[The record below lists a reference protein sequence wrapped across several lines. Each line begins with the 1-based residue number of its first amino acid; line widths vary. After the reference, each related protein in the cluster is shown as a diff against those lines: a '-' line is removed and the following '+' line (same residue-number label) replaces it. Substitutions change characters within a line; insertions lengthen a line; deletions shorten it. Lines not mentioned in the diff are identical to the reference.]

1 MRQTTSLRGI
11 IFAAIVG
18 AAAGSAAAW
27 AEDSSKRFSGD
38 NHVPAPM
45 TAAAGIAAEGGTS
58 SRDLRLRAV
67 VFRAWE
73 DAVTTW
79 KGLIRARAIEIDA
92 VDLRFVDRLS
102 PMNCYGLYAG
112 EGPVYCSGNRTV
124 FIGTEAADRLLVK
137 LGTHGGAGI
146 TFLVGH
152 EIGHHIQNLHGR
164 FRFLKGMIRSDPDN
178 MVDAIRRFELEADC
192 LAGVWIRASK
202 SWSNSRRFKV
212 DIMAAL
218 KTIGDESLGGRPSM
232 DDRTPRRAAGVHGT
246 SQQRTRWFMRGLESG
261 NLRACNTF
269 RTPDL

>member
-1 MRQTTSLRGI
+1 MKQTTSLRGVV
-11 IFAAIVG
+11 FATIVG
-18 AAAGSAAAW
+18 AAAGSVTAW
-27 AEDSSKRFSGD
+27 AEGSSTWFSGD

-45 TAAAGIAAEGGTS
+45 IAPAGFAAESGTPP
-58 SRDLRLRAV
+58 RDLRLRAV
-67 VFRAWE
+67 IFRAWE

-79 KGLIRARAIEIDA
+79 KGLIRARAMEIGA
-92 VDLRFVDRLS
+92 VNLRFVNRLS

-112 EGPVYCSGNRTV
+112 EGPVYCSGNLTV

-137 LGTHGGAGI
+137 LGPHGGAGI

-164 FRFLKGMIRSDPDN
+164 FRFLKGVIRSAPDN

-202 SWSNSRRFKV
+202 SWSNSSRFKV

-218 KTIGDESLGGRPSM
+218 KTIGDESLGGPSM
-232 DDRTPRRAAGVHGT
+232 DDRTSRAAGVHGT

-269 RTPDL
+269 RTPNL